1 MILLLSFFISP
12 VLCSCNLLL
21 HLYWPQ
27 VCRLYKI
34 EEHHSKEY
42 KDLQVGLETDDCYH
56 RIVSLYLWIFHAV
69 IHRRA
74 STRSKQNHILHGHM
88 RPGLGFLQRKYA
100 YGYRIQIQQN
110 GHVFK
115 IWETVGNG
123 MLIKKKIII
132 IFIYNCF
139 IFFHT
144 SLYLRYEKEC
154 SCKDEKK
161 RLADYSLNY
170 HRSSCSTCKGNKL
183 NTETD
188 NYQLK

>member
-42 KDLQVGLETDDCYH
+42 KDLQVGQETDDCYH

-88 RPGLGFLQRKYA
+88 RPGLGFLQWKYA

-123 MLIKKKIII
+123 MLIKKKDYYYIYIQLFYLFSYLIISQI
-132 IFIYNCF
+132 W
-139 IFFHT
+139 
-144 SLYLRYEKEC
+144 
-154 SCKDEKK
+154 
-161 RLADYSLNY
+161 
-170 HRSSCSTCKGNKL
+170 KGMFL
-183 NTETD
+183 
-188 NYQLK
+188 